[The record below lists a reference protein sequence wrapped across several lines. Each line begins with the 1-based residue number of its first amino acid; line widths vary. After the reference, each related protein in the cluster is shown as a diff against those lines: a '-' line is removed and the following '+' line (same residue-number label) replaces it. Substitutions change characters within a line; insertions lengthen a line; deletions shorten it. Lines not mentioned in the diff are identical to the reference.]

1 MRRLFD
7 AKPVLLRLMASL
19 TRQWIDAS
27 AELVRRLDADLP
39 AIRHDLFGVDTCGEI
54 ASIGGGLSDPHN
66 FGRSVRTIRFDDGSR
81 VVYKPKGL
89 TVDRAWYALIQRLN
103 RSAPIDLQ
111 VPRVLARAGY
121 GWTEFVDHTSCQEPQ
136 SFRRYFRRA
145 GGWLALFHCFAGVDM
160 HQENI
165 IARGEHPVPI
175 DLEMILQAADAPGGL
190 DSDDG
195 AGRAYQAATEKL
207 SNSVQE
213 IGMLPVYGKH
223 SNTVFSI
230 GGVTSN
236 PAPRVKLMWTDINS
250 DTMRPTKVADSGTIS
265 NLPHIEGRHARL
277 GDHLD
282 DFISGFNDYAMF
294 LRRQRRDDLFD
305 GFAGL
310 TIRKVARPTRFYY
323 MLLERLKDHRTMDD
337 GAIWSAQ
344 ADFAARLADWQQD
357 YDPVWPLQ
365 RLERA
370 AVVDLNVPHFT
381 MTSVG
386 HEIRD
391 AAGTSIPVRGTS
403 GLDRARARLRDL
415 DSEEIAWQV
424 EVIRQ
429 STDSLRQK
437 PREAEPNRLHG
448 LVTTGEPSHEVF
460 VAEADTVAR
469 TLFSHAHFEGPGAA
483 WIGLDWLG
491 DSEISQLIALGDDF
505 YNGTCGI
512 ALFLA
517 AHAAVAGSTSS
528 RDLAIAALARLR
540 ETLRGRN
547 PAQTARLLGLGGGL
561 GLGSIVYSLAV
572 IAALLDADDVLSDA
586 HRAAKLIAPDVI
598 SADRQL
604 DILAGSAGAAL
615 GLLRLYRQT
624 GSSDALERATNC
636 GRHLLAEPRVG
647 PVGRRSWPAP
657 GSGRPLNGMPRG
669 AAGFAYALAVLA
681 SATGSDEFASVA
693 EECIAFENASFD
705 AERSNWPDT
714 FSGSDTTWSGK
725 WCRGAPGIGL
735 ARVAITKHTALRGQ
749 PIVTDIR
756 RALVGVERAWPAS
769 TDTLCCGTLGSIEF
783 LWEAADVLRRTDL
796 RDTAT
801 QRLLAV
807 AQTARSSGSYRCN
820 GGISRFN
827 LGLFR
832 GIAGVGYT
840 MLRRVDP
847 SLPNVL
853 IWE

>member
-1 MRRLFD
+1 M
-7 AKPVLLRLMASL
+7 KPS
-19 TRQWIDAS
+19 
-27 AELVRRLDADLP
+27 
-39 AIRHDLFGVDTCGEI
+39 
-54 ASIGGGLSDPHN
+54 
-66 FGRSVRTIRFDDGSR
+66 
-81 VVYKPKGL
+81 
-89 TVDRAWYALIQRLN
+89 
-103 RSAPIDLQ
+103 
-111 VPRVLARAGY
+111 
-121 GWTEFVDHTSCQEPQ
+121 
-136 SFRRYFRRA
+136 
-145 GGWLALFHCFAGVDM
+145 
-160 HQENI
+160 
-165 IARGEHPVPI
+165 
-175 DLEMILQAADAPGGL
+175 
-190 DSDDG
+190 
-195 AGRAYQAATEKL
+195 
-207 SNSVQE
+207 
-213 IGMLPVYGKH
+213 
-223 SNTVFSI
+223 
-230 GGVTSN
+230 
-236 PAPRVKLMWTDINS
+236 
-250 DTMRPTKVADSGTIS
+250 PTGCS
-265 NLPHIEGRHARL
+265 
-277 GDHLD
+277 
-282 DFISGFNDYAMF
+282 
-294 LRRQRRDDLFD
+294 
-305 GFAGL
+305 
-310 TIRKVARPTRFYY
+310 
-323 MLLERLKDHRTMDD
+323 
-337 GAIWSAQ
+337 
-344 ADFAARLADWQQD
+344 
-357 YDPVWPLQ
+357 
-365 RLERA
+365 
-370 AVVDLNVPHFT
+370 
-381 MTSVG
+381 
-386 HEIRD
+386 
-391 AAGTSIPVRGTS
+391 
-403 GLDRARARLRDL
+403 
-415 DSEEIAWQV
+415 
-424 EVIRQ
+424 
-429 STDSLRQK
+429 
-437 PREAEPNRLHG
+437 

-669 AAGFAYALAVLA
+669 AAGFAYALAALA

-735 ARVAITKHTALRGQ
+735 ARVAMTKHTALCGQ

-769 TDTLCCGTLGSIEF
+769 TDTLCYGTLGSIEF
-783 LWEAADVLRRTDL
+783 LLEAADVLSRTDL

-807 AQTARSSGSYRCN
+807 AQTARSSGSYRWN